1 MLKFSMK
8 HLNTIKTPQITLGMT
23 KTSIQT
29 TKKQKYKE
37 KYIVQKSK
45 KKHDSVQPAFS
56 EESLQ

>member
-1 MLKFSMK
+1 MK